1 MIQSYNGL
9 ILGSYSILETSRQG
23 SLVPLYQ
30 TLQST
35 VSKKDPESSSSGIF
49 IWAQT
54 SEPPQLP
61 AQKVQQTNTSVA
73 ESLPSLAEQANS
85 SESQIPIRKHQQNQ
99 SSTPTVNR
107 SKLENKMSAKADQNQ
122 NQMLETN
129 HMGKVLRCALAS
141 RIIVLSLIVMWRS
154 LVSPYDTSA
163 SLNPDCLSLNSNTAY
178 FGSSEHVLMPW
189 IASSIE
195 KSIVWDSVYFIR
207 IAECGYEYEQSYAF
221 LPLLPILISML
232 TNTVLR
238 PLVPLI
244 GYRAVLGLSG
254 YAINNVAFL
263 LAAVYFYRS
272 PSS

>member
-1 MIQSYNGL
+1 MPLQPLHQVCSCYVCFSLMLRVNG
-9 ILGSYSILETSRQG
+9 
-23 SLVPLYQ
+23 
-30 TLQST
+30 
-35 VSKKDPESSSSGIF
+35 
-49 IWAQT
+49 
-54 SEPPQLP
+54 
-61 AQKVQQTNTSVA
+61 
-73 ESLPSLAEQANS
+73 
-85 SESQIPIRKHQQNQ
+85 
-99 SSTPTVNR
+99 
-107 SKLENKMSAKADQNQ
+107 SKLENKMSAKVDQNQ
-122 NQMLETN
+122 NQMSETN
-129 HMGKVLRCALAS
+129 HIGRVLRCALAS
-141 RIIVLSLIVMWRS
+141 RIIILSLIVMWRS

-178 FGSSEHVLMPW
+178 FGSSKHVLMPW

-195 KSIVWDSVYFIR
+195 KSIVWDSVYFIH

-263 LAAVYFYRS
+263 LAAVYFYKS